1 MGIHLSRFN
10 RFFPLGCSHDRIGAE
25 GFTSGSD
32 LFGKQIA
39 RNTDVQANTYQA
51 LVPFLGIAVI
61 YLAMVMVLS
70 WLLGKMERRLRKS
83 DLR

>member
-1 MGIHLSRFN
+1 MQAADH
-10 RFFPLGCSHDRIGAE
+10 GAM
-25 GFTSGSD
+25 
-32 LFGKQIA
+32 I
-39 RNTDVQANTYQA
+39 VQANTYQA